1 MERRRSGGR
10 RTGMKAALAP
20 AIVLACGLVVAG
32 CGKQSSEPEAEPEAA
47 TPAEWETEHLAGEVS
62 VDYPTLLVSEGDD
75 ALVLMLSDDGVLQ
88 SHVSQG
94 GAPFK
99 AGEPLDLGERYA
111 ALGDAVRLGDGSWF
125 ALGNAGTV
133 KVDGDDELTYDP
145 LALRSEDGLS
155 WERVDV
161 TGFADAVELNDIEVV
176 DGRIVAVGA
185 YRTLA
190 NPGSGGFEARVWTS
204 SDGASFDEVALP
216 DVPDY
221 QGYDDE
227 SYAGD
232 LVTVDGDLLVSGRI
246 GDTAALWRSED
257 AGDTWTRVEAPI
269 LRDVYAI
276 SGLGAVG
283 RTVVA
288 SIAGTDISAMRST
301 DGGSTWKLVESLPL
315 DEEAEGW
322 APLWSGADQFFT
334 LIGVDDMSWSRPEV
348 CYADI
353 DQCSYERQPQPRVVA
368 SDDGDT
374 WTAVEVPGAEEAS
387 SIAGTDDG
395 RVLVM
400 VAERGGVALS
410 TWPAASELPAADEP
424 VGPETVELVTL
435 PEGAEPEV
443 GMRYH
448 EPMFVHCG
456 MDWLW
461 FGNATWRRTD
471 DGPGVETG
479 AGQGAP
485 DGWPPAEAQQTLYGY
500 ATVRA
505 DGILEYSL
513 EDGTVIATYE
523 RRDGAPGCD

>member
-1 MERRRSGGR
+1 
-10 RTGMKAALAP
+10 MKAALAP
-20 AIVLACGLVVAG
+20 AVVLACGLVVAG
-32 CGKQSSEPEAEPEAA
+32 CGEKSSEPEAAR
-47 TPAEWETEHLAGEVS
+47 PAGWETEHLAGEVS
-62 VDYPTLLVSEGDD
+62 VDFPTLLVGEGDD

-88 SHVSQG
+88 SHVSEG

-99 AGEPLDLGERYA
+99 AGEPLDLGETYA

-133 KVDGDDELTYDP
+133 QVDGDDEFTYDP

-204 SDGASFDEVALP
+204 SDGGSFDEVALP

-232 LVTVDGDLLVSGRI
+232 LVTVDGDLLASGRI
-246 GDTAALWRSED
+246 GSRAALWRSEN
-257 AGDTWTRVEAPI
+257 AGDTWSRVESPA
-269 LRDVYAI
+269 LRGAYAVA
-276 SGLGAVG
+276 GLRAQGD
-283 RTVVA
+283 TVVA
-288 SIAGTDISAMRST
+288 TVSADTQAIRST
-301 DGGSTWKLVESLPL
+301 DGGATWEKVAALPVN
-315 DEEAEGW
+315 EEADGW
-322 APLWSGADQFFT
+322 APLWAGADRFFT
-334 LIGVDDMSWSRPEV
+334 LTGIDDESWSRPEV

-353 DQCSYERQPQPRVVA
+353 DQCSFERQPQPRVVA

-374 WTAVEVPGAEEAS
+374 WTAVEVPGDEEAW

-410 TWPAASELPAADEP
+410 TWPDASELPTADEP
-424 VGPETVELVTL
+424 VEPETVELVTL
-435 PEGAEPEV
+435 PEGEEPEV

-461 FGNATWRRTD
+461 FGDATWRRTD

-485 DGWPPAEAQQTLYGY
+485 DGWPLVEAQQTLYGY

-505 DGILEYSL
+505 DGISAYSL